1 MYCINCGVRLEDT
14 EKVCPL
20 CHTTVPFH
28 PDIERKEAES
38 LYPENKY
45 PRREVSTGL
54 TNIIVSTMFIIA
66 LVIPLLCDLQINARV
81 TWSGFV
87 VGALILGYVVMVLP
101 FWFRRPNPVIFVP
114 SGFAAAGLYLWYINY
129 AVGGDW
135 FLSFAFP
142 VVGALGV
149 VVTAV
154 VTLVKYLRRG
164 KLYIFGG
171 ASILTGALTFP
182 MEILVNITFAKERF
196 VFWSLYPMVALTIV
210 GAMLIFLAICRPARE
225 SMERK
230 IFI

>member
-1 MYCINCGVRLEDT
+1 M
-14 EKVCPL
+14 
-20 CHTTVPFH
+20 
-28 PDIERKEAES
+28 
-38 LYPENKY
+38 
-45 PRREVSTGL
+45 
-54 TNIIVSTMFIIA
+54 
-66 LVIPLLCDLQINARV
+66 
-81 TWSGFV
+81 
-87 VGALILGYVVMVLP
+87 
-101 FWFRRPNPVIFVP
+101 
-114 SGFAAAGLYLWYINY
+114 
-129 AVGGDW
+129 
-135 FLSFAFP
+135 
-142 VVGALGV
+142 GALGV

-230 IFI
+230 FFI